1 MQTMRCTI
9 HNRDLMRLGAR
20 GMCPACLAD
29 RSAGAQR
36 LLTSLHERQAA
47 MDLSARLGEA
57 GIPSEFE
64 GKSFADFTPASDKA
78 RKLVETLQTYCASF
92 DTSRHKRKGF
102 VFIGMP
108 GTAKTHLACAMVSAI
123 VATGL
128 RAGYVSLPR
137 LTRDIR
143 AAYGRQ
149 RGVDELLRKLI
160 SMDFLV
166 LDEIDLHGT
175 SDTDYNM
182 LYDIINSRYEK
193 AGCPTLA
200 ISNRPLDHLQR
211 DLDER
216 VVSRILAGTQP
227 VVFDWQGR
235 RDTRRRASAAEG
247 AQ

>member
-1 MQTMRCTI
+1 MRCSI
-9 HNRDLMRLGAR
+9 HNRDLMKLGAKE
-20 GMCPACLAD
+20 MCPACLAD
-29 RSAGAQR
+29 GSAGAQR
-36 LLTSLHERQAA
+36 VLTSLHERQAA
-47 MDLSARLGEA
+47 MDLGIRLVEA
-57 GIPSEFE
+57 GIPPEFD
-64 GKSFADFTPASDKA
+64 GKSFADFVPESDRA
-78 RKLVETLQTYCASF
+78 RKLVETLQNYCASF
-92 DTSRHKRKGF
+92 DTWRHKRKGF
-102 VFIGMP
+102 LFIGAP

-123 VATGL
+123 VGKGM

-160 SMDFLV
+160 ALDFLV

-193 AGCPTLA
+193 AGFPTLA

-216 VVSRILAGTQP
+216 VVSRILAGTLP

-235 RDTRRRASAAEG
+235 RDTRRRPTAAEG
-247 AQ
+247 PQ